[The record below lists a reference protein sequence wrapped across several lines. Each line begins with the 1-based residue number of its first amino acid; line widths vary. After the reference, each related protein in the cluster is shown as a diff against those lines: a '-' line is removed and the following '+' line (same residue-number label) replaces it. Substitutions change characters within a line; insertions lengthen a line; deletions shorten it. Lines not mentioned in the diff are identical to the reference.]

1 MPRSYLNEHGVK
13 IKGRKVNDEDAL
25 ASDNMVHLVSTLTN
39 SLQEFTLFDAD
50 SDMSQ
55 GDGVPNDHE
64 LLTCPILTREA
75 YVAIDGKK
83 TIGQYGVL
91 GKIIG
96 IGSVCEARC

>member
-1 MPRSYLNEHGVK
+1 MPRSYLKERGVK

-25 ASDNMVHLVSTLTN
+25 
-39 SLQEFTLFDAD
+39 EFTLFDTD
-50 SDMSQ
+50 SDTSQ
-55 GDGVPNDHE
+55 DDGTPNDHE

-83 TIGQYGVL
+83 TICQYGVL

-96 IGSVCEARC
+96 IGSKNDVQVPDDPRLYLNTVSSTY